1 MFFKL
6 IKFLLQ
12 YAFDK
17 QQKLNNQDLLLSNM
31 NKWKAVNDFNLSET
45 KSKNLKQKSKNND
58 NNYIENKDF
67 NKSTSLILDHILN
80 TGNISSAKFLKFGVK
95 KKSPLNN
102 FKINP
107 SFESNNEE
115 NIDWNKPKT
124 PNAKLIINP
133 FGKIDEK
140 SCLTFQKKEK
150 NFAINGNNFFNDFE
164 KESNFTKTALI
175 NFVIDEN
182 GQHNESS
189 KENKINPKISGKELI
204 ENNENKE
211 SKFLNPF
218 LIKINTK
225 ENYNFSNNNS
235 NLNDIIDEKI
245 DTVDKTLNEMD
256 IVK

>member
-1 MFFKL
+1 
-6 IKFLLQ
+6 
-12 YAFDK
+12 
-17 QQKLNNQDLLLSNM
+17 M
-31 NKWKAVNDFNLSET
+31 NKWKAINDFNLSET
-45 KSKNLKQKSKNND
+45 KSKNINQNTMQKQKSKNND
-58 NNYIENKDF
+58 NNYIENKEC

-80 TGNISSAKFLKFGVK
+80 SGNISTAKFLKFGVK

-102 FKINP
+102 FKIQP

-124 PNAKLIINP
+124 PNAKFNINP

-140 SCLTFQKKEK
+140 SCLTFRKKEK
-150 NFAINGNNFFNDFE
+150 NFAINENNFFVDFE
-164 KESNFTKTALI
+164 KESNFTKTALN

-182 GQHNESS
+182 GHYNESS
-189 KENKINPKISGKELI
+189 KENKINPKIRGKELI
-204 ENNENKE
+204 ENSENKE

-235 NLNDIIDEKI
+235 NLNDITNEKI